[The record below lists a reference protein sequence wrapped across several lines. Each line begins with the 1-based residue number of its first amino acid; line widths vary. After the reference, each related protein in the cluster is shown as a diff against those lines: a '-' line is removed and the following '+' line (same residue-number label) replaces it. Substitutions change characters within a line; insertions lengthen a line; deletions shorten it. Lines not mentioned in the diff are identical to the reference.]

1 MAVEE
6 CAIVW
11 PGCRPTWASDKGLRV
26 LPVGLHSSKSKLKE
40 LRNIIMEDIY
50 SEIIKALEKKEQVAL
65 ATLITRV
72 GSAPRAV
79 GAKYLIK
86 GDGTSVGSIGGGCV
100 EAEVWQ
106 EAQKVMEKREGR
118 ILHFELTS
126 EQLAE
131 GGLICG
137 GNIDIFL
144 EPLREDFLNIYQEAA
159 RIRQKG
165 GSAILATLV
174 SVEGAFYKGE
184 DSKALM
190 KTSGEKVGFLLGGV
204 ELEKKILSEGEGL
217 LKEKKPKVLV
227 LSSENKRMEILLEPI
242 FSEPTVYIFGGGH
255 VSEQLAPLAK
265 KVHFKVVV
273 IDDREMFANRER
285 FPEAD
290 EVIVSEFEKCFD
302 KLNIDVS
309 SYIVIVTRGHLYDG
323 FVLEQAVKSKAR
335 YIGMIG
341 SKKKIRTLYQNLMQK
356 GMTKETLDQVY
367 APIGIDIN
375 SETPEEIAVSI
386 VAELIKVRGE
396 FI

>member
-1 MAVEE
+1 M
-6 CAIVW
+6 
-11 PGCRPTWASDKGLRV
+11 K
-26 LPVGLHSSKSKLKE
+26 
-40 LRNIIMEDIY
+40 DIY
-50 SEIIKALEKKEQVAL
+50 SEIIEALEKKEKVAL

-106 EAQKVMEKREGR
+106 EAQKVMQKERGG

-174 SVEGAFYKGE
+174 SVDGDFPKGE
-184 DSKALM
+184 GSKILI
-190 KTSGEKVGFLLGGV
+190 KTSGEKVGSLLGGV
-204 ELEKKILSEGEGL
+204 ELEKKILGEGEVTV
-217 LKEKKPKVLV
+217 KEKKPKVLV
-227 LSSENKRMEILLEPI
+227 LISENRKTEILLEPVS
-242 FSEPTVYIFGGGH
+242 SEPTVYIFGGGH
-255 VSEQLAPLAK
+255 ISEQLAPLAK

-273 IDDREMFANRER
+273 IDDREMFANQER
-285 FPEAD
+285 FPEVD

-302 KLNIDVS
+302 QFNMDDS

-323 FVLEQAVKSKAR
+323 FVLEQAVKTTAR

-341 SKKKIRTLYQNLMQK
+341 SKKKIKTLYQNLMKK
-356 GMTKETLDQVY
+356 GISKEALKRVH
-367 APIGIDIN
+367 APIGLEIN

-396 FI
+396 HL

>member
-1 MAVEE
+1 MQ
-6 CAIVW
+6 
-11 PGCRPTWASDKGLRV
+11 
-26 LPVGLHSSKSKLKE
+26 
-40 LRNIIMEDIY
+40 DIY
-50 SEIIKALEKKEQVAL
+50 SEIVKALEKKEKVAL
-65 ATLITRV
+65 ATLITRE

-106 EAQKVMEKREGR
+106 GAQEVMEKGKGEV
-118 ILHFELTS
+118 LHFKLTS

-144 EPLREDFLNIYQEAA
+144 EPLKEEFLSIYQEVM
-159 RIRQKG
+159 RIQQRG
-165 GSAILATLV
+165 GSAILTTLI
-174 SVEGAFYKGE
+174 SGDRDFPRGGGA
-184 DSKALM
+184 KALI
-190 KTSGEKVGFLLGGV
+190 KSSGEKIGYLFDGEG
-204 ELEKKILSEGEGL
+204 LEQRILKEGEGWL
-217 LKEKKPKVLV
+217 GEKKPRVMV
-227 LSSENKRMEILLEPI
+227 LSSEKEDSPWEKVEVLLEPI
-242 FSEPTVYIFGGGH
+242 FSEPTVYIFGAGH
-255 VSEQLAPLAK
+255 VSQQLAPLAK
-265 KVHFKVVV
+265 MVHFKVVV

-302 KLNIDVS
+302 QLNMDDS

-323 FVLEQAVKSKAR
+323 YVLEQAMKSKAR

-341 SKKKIRTLYQNLMQK
+341 SKKKIRTLYQNLMK
-356 GMTKETLDQVY
+356 NGITKEALNRVC

-396 FI
+396 SIS

>member
-1 MAVEE
+1 
-6 CAIVW
+6 
-11 PGCRPTWASDKGLRV
+11 
-26 LPVGLHSSKSKLKE
+26 
-40 LRNIIMEDIY
+40 MEDIY
-50 SEIIKALEKKEQVAL
+50 YEIAKSLGNNEKVVL

-79 GAKYLIK
+79 GAKCLIRS
-86 GDGTSVGSIGGGCV
+86 DGTSLGSIGGGCV

-106 EAQKVMEKREGR
+106 EAQKVIEKGDGR
-118 ILHFELTS
+118 VLHFDLTPEL
-126 EQLAE
+126 LAE

-144 EPLREDFLNIYQEAA
+144 EPLQEEFFAIYQEVA

-165 GSAILATLV
+165 GSAILATLI
-174 SVEGAFYKGE
+174 SVDGAFTKEKG
-184 DSKALM
+184 SKVLMKAL
-190 KTSGEKVGFLLGGV
+190 GEKVGFLWGGV
-204 ELEKKILSEGEGL
+204 ELEKKILEEGEVL
-217 LKEKKPKVLV
+217 LKEKKPKVMV
-227 LSSENKRMEILLEPI
+227 FSSENRKMDILLEPI
-242 FSEPTVYIFGGGH
+242 FSEPTVYLFGGGH
-255 VSEQLAPLAK
+255 VSEQVAPLAK

-273 IDDREMFANRER
+273 IDDREVFANRAR

-290 EVIVSEFEKCFD
+290 EVIVSEFEKCFNE
-302 KLNIDVS
+302 LPIDET

-323 FVLEQAVKSKAR
+323 FVLKQAVKTKAH

-341 SKKKIRTLYQNLMQK
+341 SKKKIRTLYQNLMEEGISK
-356 GMTKETLDQVY
+356 DTLARVY

-396 FI
+396 SF